1 MKRSQL
7 RERVCTEF
15 GANLERLTPA
25 GAREFLESLYR
36 ELHREASPGARL
48 EIDESAAS
56 YEQVMGE
63 FFASTLNMP
72 VEQAMVLL
80 WLWAFEHHYIH
91 LQEEYAERFL
101 SLFEKNVIELED
113 GNDDPDG

>member
-1 MKRSQL
+1 MRRSQL
-7 RERVCTEF
+7 RERVRTEF

-25 GAREFLESLYR
+25 GAREFLEDLYR
-36 ELHREASPGARL
+36 ELHRESDPGGRVELNETAG
-48 EIDESAAS
+48 S

-63 FFASTLNMP
+63 FFAGTLDMP

-80 WLWAFEHHYIH
+80 WLWAFEHHYLH

-113 GNDDPDG
+113 GSDDTEG